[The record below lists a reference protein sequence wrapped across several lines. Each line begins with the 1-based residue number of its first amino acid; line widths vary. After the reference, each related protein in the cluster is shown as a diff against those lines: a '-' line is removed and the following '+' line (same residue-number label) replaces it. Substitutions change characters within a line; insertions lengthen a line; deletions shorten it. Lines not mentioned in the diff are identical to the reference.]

1 MIDWTNFLLEDSEIF
16 FNRSGLFYAT
26 IINFGLAFIPMYLM
40 LRLQGIKSENK
51 TINHITNSVIG
62 MNFAIALRFLITGI
76 DTFILYI
83 SYGKKNLLAAWEY
96 IPWFLIFITST
107 KQVSTLIR
115 VPKIREWRI
124 DRITKMIYGVS
135 IIMLLTAVVNIL
147 RLSNLILFTGV
158 LTTIMVMIPVLIL
171 LHREKNDNTS
181 MMMKSRLDLTLKA
194 WWFIVSHVAS
204 LFVILIIS
212 VFSPE
217 QILTNPIYAISYNF
231 IPGMFLAFSAVF
243 FYWSLILP
251 DHIRKKYGLNPPEDM
266 QF

>member
-1 MIDWTNFLLEDSEIF
+1 MIDWTKFLLEDSVIF
-16 FNRSGLFYAT
+16 FNRDGLFYAT

-40 LRLQGIKSENK
+40 LRLQGIKSDNG
-51 TINHITNSVIG
+51 TVNRIANSVIG
-62 MNFAIALRFLITGI
+62 MNFAIAFRFLVTGI

-96 IPWFLIFITST
+96 IPWFLVFITST

-124 DRITKMIYGVS
+124 DRIIKMIYIVS
-135 IIMLLTAVVNIL
+135 IIMLLTAVVNVL

-158 LTTIMVMIPVLIL
+158 LTTILVMIPVLIL
-171 LHREKNDNTS
+171 LNREKNDNTS

-194 WWFIVSHVAS
+194 WWFIVGHVAS

-212 VFSPE
+212 VLSSQ
-217 QILTNPIYAISYNF
+217 QIQTNPIYAISYNL
-231 IPGMFLAFSAVF
+231 IPGLLLASSAVY

-251 DHIRKKYGLNPPEDM
+251 NHIRRKYGLNPPEDM
-266 QF
+266 LF